1 MRYTTNFPTV
11 RGDETVLVQGMA
23 SRMSPSTSFGTGTG
37 IAVGTCG
44 NSGSRT
50 LWKDWTI
57 GKLWNNRFQTS
68 WSSDLSKVKKHNKD
82 IFLPFMGAENKSTP
96 APGLEIYRGRI
107 LSTIFRWRIT
117 CPSLLGSGSPARV
130 SDPVTSAFSL
140 AEAETLGVSHV
151 EELIGSENCGVGSKW
166 SIPKWLFEHWKH
178 QICCAQ
184 DLKF

>member
-23 SRMSPSTSFGTGTG
+23 SRMSPSTSFGTGAG

-44 NSGSRT
+44 NSGSKT
-50 LWKDWTI
+50 LWKNWTI

-68 WSSDLSKVKKHNKD
+68 WSSDLSKVKN
-82 IFLPFMGAENKSTP
+82 ITRVFFLPCMGAENKSTP

-130 SDPVTSAFSL
+130 SDPVTSAFWIRKLRSWIKMVDPKMVVC
-140 AEAETLGVSHV
+140 TLKTPNLLRPGPQILSNTVSCHTH
-151 EELIGSENCGVGSKW
+151 IIAYYS
-166 SIPKWLFEHWKH
+166 
-178 QICCAQ
+178 
-184 DLKF
+184 